1 MMSSPSTG
9 EEHAAQP
16 CAVPSLGPHTDGDL
30 HFDVRAQA
38 TWRAC
43 MNSFGSAT
51 CETAMLAGDDTRQN
65 PPTFE
70 EREMPAERAV
80 QARLAAECAYQR
92 SLDCTKWTGPG

>member
-38 TWRAC
+38 TARGR
-43 MNSFGSAT
+43 MNKGKINQEDKEIGGQRQEGRFT
-51 CETAMLAGDDTRQN
+51 LASMH
-65 PPTFE
+65 E
-70 EREMPAERAV
+70 
-80 QARLAAECAYQR
+80 
-92 SLDCTKWTGPG
+92 